1 MKTNVFLW
9 RLIKYRPGLY
19 LLNIIFWTG
28 IYISPIFV
36 GLYTRDFF
44 NILSNEEGTNGSLVI
59 ALFASVILGR
69 IVFIFFGV
77 IIDTSHGFMV
87 ANLVRRNLLDMILHL
102 PGSQGLKGSTG
113 EVINHLRDDVEQVVG
128 AISWIVDTIGM
139 VLFAIIAF
147 IVLFRID
154 SQITLFVFIP
164 LIIVFS
170 VVHIT
175 SAKVQAYRRESR
187 ESSSKVSGAIG
198 EIFSIIQSIKLGN
211 ADSRFIERFDALA
224 ANQKKSMLKDNL
236 FTSILDTVFMN
247 TINIGTGLILLMLAF
262 STQSNTFSIGDL
274 ALFVFY
280 LSFITQFI
288 QFFGKF
294 LASYKQTEVAMERMT
309 SLVQGQLLDK
319 VVEHHSLYINEI
331 APLAIDDIYKDTEP
345 LRILQIKDLSFTY
358 GSSSRGIQIKSLDI
372 KVGSFVVIAGRIG
385 SGKTTLM
392 KTIQGLLPKDSGD
405 ILWNGRVVNDL
416 CSFFIPPRSGYTS
429 QIPQLYNETLRNN
442 ILLGLSEDDVDLNE
456 ALYDAVL
463 NEDIKS
469 LELGLDTMI
478 GSGGSK
484 LSGGQKIRAASARM
498 LVRKPEILFM
508 DDISSAL
515 DVETETLLWK
525 RITQKKN
532 VTSIVVSNKMAALQ
546 YADHVVVLKDGC
558 IESQGPLQEMMESSS
573 ELQALLSGSNQGGG
587 NMS

>member
-1 MKTNVFLW
+1 M
-9 RLIKYRPGLY
+9 
-19 LLNIIFWTG
+19 
-28 IYISPIFV
+28 
-36 GLYTRDFF
+36 
-44 NILSNEEGTNGSLVI
+44 
-59 ALFASVILGR
+59 
-69 IVFIFFGV
+69 
-77 IIDTSHGFMV
+77 
-87 ANLVRRNLLDMILHL
+87 
-102 PGSQGLKGSTG
+102 
-113 EVINHLRDDVEQVVG
+113 
-128 AISWIVDTIGM
+128 IGM

-147 IVLFRID
+147 VVLFHID

-170 VVHIT
+170 AVHFT

-198 EIFSIIQSIKLGN
+198 EIFSIILSIKLGN
-211 ADSRFIERFDALA
+211 FDSRFIQRFNTLA
-224 ANQKKSMLKDNL
+224 EKQKKLMLKDNL

-262 STQSNTFSIGDL
+262 SMQSNTFSIGDL

-288 QFFGKF
+288 QFFGRF
-294 LASYKQTEVAMERMT
+294 LSSYKQTEVAMERMT

-331 APLAIDDIYKDTEP
+331 APLAVDDEYKDTEP
-345 LRILQIKDLSFTY
+345 LKLLQIKDLSFSY
-358 GSSSRGIQIKSLDI
+358 GSSNRGIHLKSLDI
-372 KVGSFVVIAGRIG
+372 KVGSFVVITGRIG

-392 KTIQGLLPKDSGD
+392 KTILWLLPKDGGD
-405 ILWNGRVVNDL
+405 ILWNGRVINDL

-442 ILLGLSEDDVDLNE
+442 ILLGLSEDDVDLTE

-463 NEDIKS
+463 NEDITS
-469 LELGLDTMI
+469 FELGLDTMI
-478 GSGGSK
+478 GTGGSK

-498 LVRKPEILFM
+498 FVRKPELLFM
-508 DDISSAL
+508 DNISSAL

-558 IESQGPLQEMMESSS
+558 IESQGPLQEVMKSSS
-573 ELQALLSGSNQGGG
+573 KVVIWKMPFLQYHHIYCICK
-587 NMS
+587 